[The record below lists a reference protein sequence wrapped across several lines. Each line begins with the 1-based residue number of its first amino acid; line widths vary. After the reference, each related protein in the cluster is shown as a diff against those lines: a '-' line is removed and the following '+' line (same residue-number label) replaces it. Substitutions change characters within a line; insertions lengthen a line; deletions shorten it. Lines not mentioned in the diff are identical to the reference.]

1 MSVKRNSRTAECPV
15 DSQGISAAREFR
27 RNIECLKAEMTEKQ
41 PTNKLNNMNEKNKN
55 RNKRKKS
62 LQKES

>member
-27 RNIECLKAEMTEKQ
+27 RNIECLKAEMTERQ
-41 PTNKLNNMNEKNKN
+41 TRLAYGRDTGMINSQVVNCNKIRLF
-55 RNKRKKS
+55 
-62 LQKES
+62 

>member
-27 RNIECLKAEMTEKQ
+27 RNIECLKAEMTERRARKE
-41 PTNKLNNMNEKNKN
+41 LNNTNEKKY
-55 RNKRKKS
+55 
-62 LQKES
+62 ES

>member
-27 RNIECLKAEMTEKQ
+27 RNIECLKAENTEGQ
-41 PTNKLNNMNEKNKN
+41 TRLTYEIAHY
-55 RNKRKKS
+55 KS
-62 LQKES
+62 

>member
-15 DSQGISAAREFR
+15 DSQGVSATREFR

-41 PTNKLNNMNEKNKN
+41 PTNKLNKMRVNDKDC
-55 RNKRKKS
+55 
-62 LQKES
+62 